1 MNEMFA
7 EQVIEGQ
14 YESEASQSKLACYNG
29 ETPVK
34 SSAWRDLSREWEDRG
49 TE

>member
-14 YESEASQSKLACYNG
+14 YESEASQSKLACSNG
-29 ETPVK
+29 ETPVSHLPK
-34 SSAWRDLSREWEDRG
+34 EICLVSGKTG